1 MSEMINGGDLSHV
14 EGNTMGSAVPEGA
27 VPANEAPAVEVPA
40 SPEQQLSQAA
50 QQYQYERDMFV
61 KGAEANS
68 VAMPGNFKDFG
79 DYFDSLKEAQGQYT
93 EARQEL
99 SKMRADEAA
108 RLATGEP
115 EAEVAEGEVAEGEA
129 ELPDSL
135 EIKEPEPEAEDAE
148 GEGDDVQVYEVGMTE
163 EEGMA
168 WTGEF
173 METGSLTEE
182 TMGSILESFPGATE
196 DMVMTYMAGLKAAET
211 ASMETSAAA
220 VGGVDNLNNILSW
233 AGENLSSEERN
244 AANAALSGPMASYTL
259 RGLQAQ
265 YEAAMSQTRTATE
278 PSQIPGRVASAAA
291 AQTLQAYSS
300 PTEMNADMANP
311 EYRSNPAFQ
320 QQVQQRLAMT
330 PWVYGG

>member
-1 MSEMINGGDLSHV
+1 MTEISNGEGLSHV
-14 EGNTMGSAVPEGA
+14 EGNTIGNTVPEGA
-27 VPANEAPAVEVPA
+27 IPANEAPAVEAPA

-61 KGAEANS
+61 KGAEANA
-68 VAMPGNFKDFG
+68 VNLPGNFKDFG

-99 SKMRADEAA
+99 AKMRAEEAA

-115 EAEVAEGEVAEGEA
+115 EAEVAES

-135 EIKEPEPEAEDAE
+135 EIPEPEAEAEVAE
-148 GEGDDVQVYEVGMTE
+148 GEEGDYEVYEVGMTE

-168 WTGEF
+168 WTGEY
-173 METGSLTEE
+173 METGTLTEE
-182 TMGSILESFPGATE
+182 TMGAILQSFPGATE
-196 DMVMTYMAGLKAAET
+196 DMVLTYMAGLRAAEQ
-211 ASMETSAAA
+211 ASMQSSAEA

-233 AGENLSSEERN
+233 AGENLSAEERD
-244 AANAALSGPMASYTL
+244 AANAALAGPMASYTL

-291 AQTLQAYSS
+291 AQTIQAYSS
-300 PTEMNADMANP
+300 PAEMNADMANP
-311 EYRSNPAFQ
+311 EYRTNPAFQ

>member
-1 MSEMINGGDLSHV
+1 MTEMNHNGDLSHADSGFN
-14 EGNTMGSAVPEGA
+14 ESIPEGA
-27 VPANEAPAVEVPA
+27 NIAGEGPATEAPA

-68 VAMPGNFKDFG
+68 VNLPGNFKDFG

-99 SKMRADEAA
+99 SKMRAEEAA

-115 EAEVAEGEVAEGEA
+115 EAEGEA
-129 ELPDSL
+129 PESELPESL
-135 EIKEPEPEAEDAE
+135 EIKEPEPEAEAAE
-148 GEGDDVQVYEVGMTE
+148 GEDGDLEVYEVGMTE

-168 WTGEF
+168 WTGEY
-173 METGSLTEE
+173 METGTLTEE
-182 TMGSILESFPGATE
+182 TMGSILQSFPGATE
-196 DMVMTYMAGLKAAET
+196 EMVMTYMAGLKAAET
-211 ASMETSAAA
+211 ASMESSAEA

-233 AGENLSSEERN
+233 AGENLSADERA

-291 AQTLQAYSS
+291 AQTIQAYSS
-300 PTEMNADMANP
+300 PAEMNADMANP
-311 EYRSNPAFQ
+311 EYRTNPAFQ

>member
-1 MSEMINGGDLSHV
+1 MSEMNNGEGLSHV
-14 EGNTMGSAVPEGA
+14 EGNTVGNVAPEGA
-27 VPANEAPAVEVPA
+27 IPANEAPAVEVPA

-50 QQYQYERDMFV
+50 QQYQYEREMFV

-68 VAMPGNFKDFG
+68 VDLPGNFRDFG

-99 SKMRADEAA
+99 AKMRADEAA
-108 RLATGEP
+108 RLATNEP
-115 EAEVAEGEVAEGEA
+115 EAEVADGEAVEGE
-129 ELPDSL
+129 LPETL
-135 EIKEPEPEAEDAE
+135 EIKEPEAEAAAE
-148 GEGDDVQVYEVGMTE
+148 GEEGEYEVYEVGMTE

-173 METGSLTEE
+173 METGTLTEE
-182 TMGSILESFPGATE
+182 TMGAILKSFPGATE
-196 DMVMTYMAGLKAAET
+196 DMVLTYMAGLQAAEQ
-211 ASMETSAAA
+211 ASMQSSADA

-233 AGENLSSEERN
+233 AGENLSAEERD
-244 AANAALSGPMASYTL
+244 AANAALAGPMASYTL

-291 AQTLQAYSS
+291 AEPVKAYSS
-300 PTEMNADMANP
+300 PAEMNADMANP
-311 EYRSNPAFQ
+311 AYRSDPAFQ
-320 QQVQQRLAMT
+320 QLVQQRLSMT

>member
-1 MSEMINGGDLSHV
+1 MTEINNGDGLSHI
-14 EGNTMGSAVPEGA
+14 EGTTVGNLAPEGA
-27 VPANEAPAVEVPA
+27 IPVNEAPAVEVPA

-50 QQYQYERDMFV
+50 QQYQYEREMFV
-61 KGAEANS
+61 KGAEANA

-99 SKMRADEAA
+99 SKMRAEEAA

-115 EAEVAEGEVAEGEA
+115 EAAEAEGEA
-129 ELPDSL
+129 VEGELPDSL
-135 EIKEPEPEAEDAE
+135 EIKEPEAEAEAAE
-148 GEGDDVQVYEVGMTE
+148 GEDGDYEVYEVGMTE

-173 METGSLTEE
+173 METGTLTEE
-182 TMGSILESFPGATE
+182 TMGNILQSFPGATE
-196 DMVMTYMAGLKAAET
+196 DMVLTYMAGLKAAET
-211 ASMETSAAA
+211 ASMESSAEA

-233 AGENLSSEERN
+233 AGENLSADERA

-291 AQTLQAYSS
+291 AQTIQAYSS
-300 PTEMNADMANP
+300 PAEMNADMANP

>member
-1 MSEMINGGDLSHV
+1 MTEINHNEDLSHSDS
-14 EGNTMGSAVPEGA
+14 GFNTSIPEGA
-27 VPANEAPAVEVPA
+27 NIAGEGPAVEAPA
-40 SPEQQLSQAA
+40 SSEQQLSQAA
-50 QQYQYERDMFV
+50 QQYQYEREMFV
-61 KGAEANS
+61 KGAEANA

-99 SKMRADEAA
+99 AKMRAEEAA

-115 EAEVAEGEVAEGEA
+115 EAEVAEGEAEEG
-129 ELPDSL
+129 ELPDTL
-135 EIKEPEPEAEDAE
+135 EIKEPEAE
-148 GEGDDVQVYEVGMTE
+148 GETAEGEEGDYEVYEVGMTE
-163 EEGMA
+163 EEGMQ

-173 METGSLTEE
+173 METGTLTEE
-182 TMGSILESFPGATE
+182 TMGNILQSFPGATE

-211 ASMETSAAA
+211 ASMESSAEA

-233 AGENLSSEERN
+233 AGENLSADERA

-291 AQTLQAYSS
+291 AQTIQAYSS
-300 PTEMNADMANP
+300 PAEMNADMANP
-311 EYRSNPAFQ
+311 EYRSNPAFA

>member
-1 MSEMINGGDLSHV
+1 MTEISNGDGLSHV
-14 EGNTMGSAVPEGA
+14 EGNTVGNAAPEGA
-27 VPANEAPAVEVPA
+27 VPGNEAPAVEAPA

-61 KGAEANS
+61 KGAEANA
-68 VAMPGNFKDFG
+68 VNLPGNFKDFG

-99 SKMRADEAA
+99 AKMRADEAA

-115 EAEVAEGEVAEGEA
+115 EAEVAEGEVAEEG

-135 EIKEPEPEAEDAE
+135 EIPEPEAEAEVAE
-148 GEGDDVQVYEVGMTE
+148 GEEGDYEVYEVGMTE

-173 METGSLTEE
+173 METGTLTEE
-182 TMGSILESFPGATE
+182 TMGAILQSFPGATE

-211 ASMETSAAA
+211 ASMEASASA

-233 AGENLSSEERN
+233 AGENLSADERA

-291 AQTLQAYSS
+291 AQTIQAYSS
-300 PTEMNADMANP
+300 PAEMNADMANP
-311 EYRSNPAFQ
+311 EYRTNPAFA

>member
-1 MSEMINGGDLSHV
+1 MTEISNGDGLSHI
-14 EGNTMGSAVPEGA
+14 EGNTVGNAAPNGA
-27 VPANEAPAVEVPA
+27 VPGNEAPAVEAPA
-40 SPEQQLSQAA
+40 APEQQLSQAA
-50 QQYQYERDMFV
+50 QQYQYEREMFV

-99 SKMRADEAA
+99 AKMRADEAA

-115 EAEVAEGEVAEGEA
+115 EAEVAEGEDG
-129 ELPDSL
+129 DY
-135 EIKEPEPEAEDAE
+135 EI
-148 GEGDDVQVYEVGMTE
+148 YEVGMTE

-168 WTGEF
+168 WTGEY
-173 METGSLTEE
+173 METGTLTEE
-182 TMGSILESFPGATE
+182 TMGAILQSFPGATE
-196 DMVMTYMAGLKAAET
+196 DMVLTYMAGLQAAEQ
-211 ASMETSAAA
+211 ASMQSSAEA

-233 AGENLSSEERN
+233 AGENLSADERA

-291 AQTLQAYSS
+291 AQTIQAYSS
-300 PTEMNADMANP
+300 PAEMNADMSNP
-311 EYRSNPAFQ
+311 EYRTNPAFQ

>member
-1 MSEMINGGDLSHV
+1 MTEISNGDGLSHI
-14 EGNTMGSAVPEGA
+14 EGNTVGNAAPNGA
-27 VPANEAPAVEVPA
+27 VPGNEAPAVEAPA
-40 SPEQQLSQAA
+40 APEQQLSQAA
-50 QQYQYERDMFV
+50 QQYQYEREMFV

-99 SKMRADEAA
+99 AKMRADEAA

-115 EAEVAEGEVAEGEA
+115 EAEVAEGEAVEGE
-129 ELPDSL
+129 LPESL
-135 EIKEPEPEAEDAE
+135 EIPEPEAEAEVAE
-148 GEGDDVQVYEVGMTE
+148 GEDGDYEIYEVGMTE

-168 WTGEF
+168 WTGEY
-173 METGSLTEE
+173 METGTLTEE
-182 TMGSILESFPGATE
+182 TMGAILQSFPGATE
-196 DMVMTYMAGLKAAET
+196 DMVLTYMSGLQAAEQ
-211 ASMETSAAA
+211 ASMQSSAEA

-233 AGENLSSEERN
+233 AGENLSADERA

-291 AQTLQAYSS
+291 AQTIQAYSS
-300 PTEMNADMANP
+300 PAEMNADMSNP
-311 EYRSNPAFQ
+311 EYRTNPAFQ

>member
-1 MSEMINGGDLSHV
+1 MTEISNGDGLSHV
-14 EGNTMGSAVPEGA
+14 EGNTVGNAAPEGA
-27 VPANEAPAVEVPA
+27 IPANEAPAVEAPA

-50 QQYQYERDMFV
+50 QQYQYEREMFV
-61 KGAEANS
+61 KGAEANA
-68 VAMPGNFKDFG
+68 VNLPGNFKDFG

-99 SKMRADEAA
+99 AKMRADEAA

-115 EAEVAEGEVAEGEA
+115 EAEVAEGEAAEGE
-129 ELPDSL
+129 LPETL
-135 EIKEPEPEAEDAE
+135 EIKEPEAEATAE
-148 GEGDDVQVYEVGMTE
+148 GEEGDYEVYEVGMTE

-168 WTGEF
+168 WTGEY
-173 METGSLTEE
+173 METGTLTEE
-182 TMGSILESFPGATE
+182 TMGAILQSFPGATE
-196 DMVMTYMAGLKAAET
+196 DMVLTYMAGLKAAET
-211 ASMETSAAA
+211 ASMESSAAA

-233 AGENLSSEERN
+233 AGENLSADERA

-291 AQTLQAYSS
+291 AQTIQAYSS
-300 PTEMNADMANP
+300 PAEMNADMANP
-311 EYRSNPAFQ
+311 EYRTNPAFA
-320 QQVQQRLAMT
+320 QQVQQRLSMT

>member
-1 MSEMINGGDLSHV
+1 MSENII
-14 EGNTMGSAVPEGA
+14 PEGSTPIAVTPPAEGAPAPAPEA
-27 VPANEAPAVEVPA
+27 VPAPEAAPAPEAPV
-40 SPEQQLSQAA
+40 LSQEA
-50 QQYQYERDMFV
+50 QQYNYEREMFS
-61 KGAEANS
+61 KGAES
-68 VAMPGNFKDFG
+68 GGMELPGNFKDFG

-99 SKMRADEAA
+99 AKMRADEAA

-115 EAEVAEGEVAEGEA
+115 EAELVEGEA
-129 ELPDSL
+129 EESELPDSL
-135 EIKEPEPEAEDAE
+135 EIPEPEADAEVAE
-148 GEGDDVQVYEVGMTE
+148 GEDGEYEIYEVGMTE

-173 METGSLTEE
+173 METGTLTEE
-182 TMGSILESFPGATE
+182 TMGAILQSFPGATE
-196 DMVMTYMAGLKAAET
+196 DMVMTYMAGLQAAEQ
-211 ASMETSAAA
+211 ASMQSSAEA

-233 AGENLSSEERN
+233 AGENLSAEERD

-291 AQTLQAYSS
+291 AQTIQAYSS
-300 PTEMNADMANP
+300 PAEMNADMTNP
-311 EYRSNPAFQ
+311 EYRTNPAFA

>member
-1 MSEMINGGDLSHV
+1 MTEMNNGEGLSHV
-14 EGNTMGSAVPEGA
+14 EGNTVGNAVPEGA
-27 VPANEAPAVEVPA
+27 IPANEAPAVEAPA

-61 KGAEANS
+61 KGAEANA
-68 VAMPGNFKDFG
+68 VNLPGNFKDFG

-99 SKMRADEAA
+99 AKMRADEAA

-115 EAEVAEGEVAEGEA
+115 EAEVAEGEVTEG

-135 EIKEPEPEAEDAE
+135 EIPEPEAEAEVAE
-148 GEGDDVQVYEVGMTE
+148 GEEGDYEVYEVGMTE

-173 METGSLTEE
+173 METGTLTEE
-182 TMGSILESFPGATE
+182 TMGAILKSFPGATE
-196 DMVMTYMAGLKAAET
+196 DMVLTYMAGLKAAET
-211 ASMETSAAA
+211 ASMEASASA

-233 AGENLSSEERN
+233 AGENLSADERA
-244 AANAALSGPMASYTL
+244 AANAALAGPMASYTL

-291 AQTLQAYSS
+291 AQTIQAYSS
-300 PTEMNADMANP
+300 PAEMNADMANP